1 VATPPPTVFRA
12 KALERLSSPD
22 RLDETIRIVSPK
34 DWLPLVVLAA
44 LVILTLVW
52 GFTGRIPTIVS
63 GRGVLLKPRG
73 VLDVQTLGAGRVE
86 QLQVRAGDR
95 VKQGDV
101 LGQIDQFELRRRLD
115 EDRAQ
120 LAELES
126 QDRAQSRVQ
135 SDQTVRQQAQTGL
148 TGAYVRSQS
157 DNLRKTLADAQA
169 LAPLLEQRLASFRAL
184 RDKGLI
190 ASLAPELLDA
200 ERETLENASRITDAA
215 ARLKELDIQV
225 AQAEASEMSLSRD
238 NLQAGAARRGEIHRL
253 RSTIAINEVQIEKNS
268 QIVAAHSGRII
279 ELLADT
285 GQIVSAGARVARLE
299 VDDAST
305 ALVNVAYLAV
315 GDGKKVTPGM
325 RVLITPDTVERQRY
339 GGITGVVLAVSD
351 LAVTTEGA
359 RAVLGNADLAQALVG
374 GTTRIEVTASL
385 DADSTTASGYKWSS
399 SAGPGSPVT
408 AGLTGEMRVI
418 VEQRAPIT
426 FVLPFLRE
434 LSGVR

>member
-1 VATPPPTVFRA
+1 MKYIDEFRDGDLARNLGASIAATVQPGRSYSFMEFCGGHTHAISRYGLSDLLPPAIRMVHGPGCPVCVLPIGRVDMAIDLALNHGVILCTYGDTLRIPASDGLSLMKAKARGGDIRMVYSTIDALQIARDNPTREVVFFAIGFETTTPPTA
-12 KALERLSSPD
+12 
-22 RLDETIRIVSPK
+22 
-34 DWLPLVVLAA
+34 
-44 LVILTLVW
+44 
-52 GFTGRIPTIVS
+52 
-63 GRGVLLKPRG
+63 
-73 VLDVQTLGAGRVE
+73 
-86 QLQVRAGDR
+86 
-95 VKQGDV
+95 
-101 LGQIDQFELRRRLD
+101 
-115 EDRAQ
+115 
-120 LAELES
+120 
-126 QDRAQSRVQ
+126 
-135 SDQTVRQQAQTGL
+135 
-148 TGAYVRSQS
+148 
-157 DNLRKTLADAQA
+157 
-169 LAPLLEQRLASFRAL
+169 
-184 RDKGLI
+184 I
-190 ASLAPELLDA
+190 A
-200 ERETLENASRITDAA
+200 
-215 ARLKELDIQV
+215 IQV

-279 ELLADT
+279 ELLSDT